1 MAKVYVSSYTNAGR
15 TQEMLDVNKLQDVLT
30 NLEIDGSKVSVTLKG
45 VKTKDYSQTLK
56 SGQVIVISKGSTKSG
71 N

>member
-15 TQEMLDVNKLQDVLT
+15 TDEMSDVSTLKDVLSK
-30 NLEIDGSKVSVTLKG
+30 LGVDGEKVSVTLKG

-56 SGQVIVISKGSTKSG
+56 TGQVIVVSKGSTKSG
-71 N
+71 K